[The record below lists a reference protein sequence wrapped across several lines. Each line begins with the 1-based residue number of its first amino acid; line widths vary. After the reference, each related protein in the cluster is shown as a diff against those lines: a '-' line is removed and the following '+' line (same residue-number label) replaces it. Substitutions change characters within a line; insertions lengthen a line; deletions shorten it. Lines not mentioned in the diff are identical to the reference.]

1 MKRLALILSLALGIC
16 SCNNGPSK
24 PYQMLEEESQAIEAK
39 IGETTNC
46 DDLQML
52 HFGILGL
59 RSDFDNLKLIEEVKE
74 SEIEQMREI
83 LDQLDATWE
92 KRWNSLGCEQPDSDD
107 ELDTSGEEDG
117 TVF

>member
-1 MKRLALILSLALGIC
+1 MKRLALILSLAFGIC
-16 SCNNGPSK
+16 ACNNGPSK
-24 PYQMLEEESQAIEAK
+24 PYQMLEEKAQAIEAK

-59 RSDFDNLKLIEEVKE
+59 HSDFDNLKLIVDVKE
-74 SEIEQMREI
+74 SEIEQMRKI

-92 KRWNSLGCEQPDSDD
+92 NRWNALDCEQPDSDD
-107 ELDTSGEEDG
+107 DLDTSGEEDG
-117 TVF
+117 AVF

>member
-1 MKRLALILSLALGIC
+1 MKSFALILPMAWAIC

-24 PYQMLEEESQAIEAK
+24 PFQMLEEEAKEIEIKISQTK
-39 IGETTNC
+39 DC

-59 RSDFDNLKLIEEVKE
+59 RSDFDNLNLIEEIKE
-74 SEIEQMREI
+74 SEIEQLKEI
-83 LDQLDATWE
+83 LDNLDASWKNKWTIV
-92 KRWNSLGCEQPDSDD
+92 GCDQQNDDD

-117 TVF
+117 ASF

>member
-1 MKRLALILSLALGIC
+1 MKRLALILSLALGIF

-24 PYQMLEEESQAIEAK
+24 PYQMLEETSLSIEAK
-39 IGETTNC
+39 ISETTNC

-74 SEIEQMREI
+74 SEIDQMRKI

-92 KRWNSLGCEQPDSDD
+92 KRWNALGCEQPDTDD
-107 ELDTSGEEDG
+107 DLDTSGEEDG
-117 TVF
+117 AVF